1 MFHDFPWFPHAFPMI
16 FHEML
21 NISIQI
27 YVLGPSHFLSSPP
40 GKLSCWPGARFGAQF
55 APHFMWGG
63 LQITTATRGF
73 NKHGEFT
80 VSTNMK
86 SSVALNL
93 VLSKPTFMV
102 CHGVSMSWFLRTNR
116 QQKLA
121 NPQGTQV
128 VHLPMRHDL
137 LGMKL
142 CSQIPNPQGLRTW
155 LPWLMIQVVDRN
167 KGPIRAFS
175 GNNGPLGSS
184 LSVPSEAICPEK
196 ILQLG
201 QASLSGVF
209 CWECLSIHVV
219 L

>member
-1 MFHDFPWFPHAFPMI
+1 MISPCFPMI

-116 QQKLA
+116 QKIGQSPRDA
-121 NPQGTQV
+121 SGPSHAAWPSGDEAVQ
-128 VHLPMRHDL
+128 
-137 LGMKL
+137 
-142 CSQIPNPQGLRTW
+142 PNPQSTRFKNVATMAHDTG
-155 LPWLMIQVVDRN
+155 
-167 KGPIRAFS
+167 S
-175 GNNGPLGSS
+175 G
-184 LSVPSEAICPEK
+184 
-196 ILQLG
+196 
-201 QASLSGVF
+201 
-209 CWECLSIHVV
+209 
-219 L
+219 